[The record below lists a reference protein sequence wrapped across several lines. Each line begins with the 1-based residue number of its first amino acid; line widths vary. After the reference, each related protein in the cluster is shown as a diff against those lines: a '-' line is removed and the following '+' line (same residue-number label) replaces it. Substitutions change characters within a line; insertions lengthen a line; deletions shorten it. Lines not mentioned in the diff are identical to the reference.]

1 MESFG
6 RIIQGGSIVNA
17 KYCKWIAVGGF
28 FLSAAVTLAHAVWYL
43 VPFCFPEPPYAFG
56 LMSFLVTLLLPYGV
70 SVLTFALA
78 WWALCRAQPRWDA
91 GDTVPGGLFLLGF
104 LAMAV
109 HVTVEGIVDYRS
121 GAAVNVAYGYLIAL
135 GILAFVWLFVRVRPG
150 KHAPVAG
157 KVLYALPLAALA
169 AMVVHGSVLVAVQ
182 LVRRPVSSAP
192 WWVPLLLCA
201 VSYLILALALLAV
214 YGVYRLVQKR
224 RAGNAAKNSK
234 A

>member
-1 MESFG
+1 MAMKIQVLK
-6 RIIQGGSIVNA
+6 RIAAGL
-17 KYCKWIAVGGF
+17 F
-28 FLSAAVTLAHAVWYL
+28 FLSVAVTLAHAVL
-43 VPFCFPEPPYAFG
+43 LGGA
-56 LMSFLVTLLLPYGV
+56 LANMLLPYGLP
-70 SVLTFALA
+70 VLTFALA

-91 GDTVPGGLFLLGF
+91 GDTVLGGLFLLGF

-192 WWVPLLLCA
+192 WWVPLLLCV
-201 VSYLILALALLAV
+201 VSYLAAALALLAV

-224 RAGNAAKNSK
+224 RAGNAATNSK

>member
-1 MESFG
+1 MKIQVLK
-6 RIIQGGSIVNA
+6 RIAAGL
-17 KYCKWIAVGGF
+17 F
-28 FLSAAVTLAHAVWYL
+28 FLSVAVTLAHAVL
-43 VPFCFPEPPYAFG
+43 LGGA
-56 LMSFLVTLLLPYGV
+56 LANMLLPYGLP
-70 SVLTFALA
+70 VLTFALA

-91 GDTVPGGLFLLGF
+91 GDTVQGGLFLLGF

-135 GILAFVWLFVRVRPG
+135 GILAFVWLLVRVRPERSS
-150 KHAPVAG
+150 PIAG
-157 KVLYALPLAALA
+157 KVLYALPFAALAALA
-169 AMVVHGSVLVAVQ
+169 VHGIVICIAQ
-182 LVRRPVSSAP
+182 LGQAFGETGAP
-192 WWVPLLLCA
+192 GWIELLLCA

-224 RAGNAAKNSK
+224 RARNAATNSK